1 MDETAKLCETPP
13 PDYGKIKA
21 ALRGVESAVLVFTHC
36 SMALLKTCSVV
47 SKRKA

>member
-21 ALRGVESAVLVFTHC
+21 ALRGVESAV
-36 SMALLKTCSVV
+36 V
-47 SKRKA
+47 SFCVHSLQHGTAQDLQCC